1 MPGLQSARPAELKY
15 SGFQTAFCHEISH
28 NATPVRAADAARF
41 RVMAGTRDF
50 LATAVDDM

>member
-41 RVMAGTRDF
+41 GVMAGTRDF